1 MISVQRMK
9 ELFTFSLPII
19 AGQIGQM
26 LFGVG
31 DIIVAGRY
39 STEVVS
45 AIGVAGGIFAPF
57 ILIGLGLC
65 FAVSPLT
72 SKALGE
78 KRPIESLLAS
88 AYTLGLLISIILIA
102 VLCVLITNLS
112 LFNLLPEIE
121 PLVADYLWIVAPSLI
136 GIIHFQISK
145 EYLQALDDTYFSNG
159 LVLFFNLI
167 NIGLNIIL
175 IFGLW
180 FIPEM
185 GIKGAALGSLIG
197 RILMAVTLFLYLR
210 RRFEFSSKPKRKEM
224 LEIFHLGFPISIST
238 FFEVM
243 VFSAVTVLIGK
254 MDVLTSAAH
263 NIVLTMASLTFMVPL
278 GMSSACSVKIAMSY
292 GKSQYQELKEFA
304 VAGLMLS
311 TLFMASTALSYFIIP
326 HFLVRFATNDPAL
339 ISAAVNLL
347 FFAALFQIPDGLQVT
362 LLGILRGLGITKLP
376 MLLTFIANWLIGLP
390 IGFYFATQTDMKAR
404 GLWLG
409 LTIGLTL
416 MSIAL
421 TILFIH
427 DYNKKALRFH
437 EGPHHNS

>member
-1 MISVQRMK
+1 MISPRRMK

-72 SKALGE
+72 SKAIGE
-78 KRPIESLLAS
+78 NRPIESLLTS
-88 AYTLGLLISIILIA
+88 AYTLGFIISLILTGLLAAIIG
-102 VLCVLITNLS
+102 NLS
-112 LFNLLPEIE
+112 FFNLLPEIE
-121 PLVADYLWIVAPSLI
+121 PLVANYLWIVAPSLFA
-136 GIIHFQISK
+136 IIHFQVSK
-145 EYLQALDDTYFSNG
+145 EYLQALNDTYFSNG
-159 LVLFFNLI
+159 LVLFFNLV

-197 RILMAVTLFLYLR
+197 RVMMAVVLFLYLR
-210 RRFEFSSKPKRKEM
+210 RRYEYSAKPKRKEM

-278 GMSSACSVKIAMSY
+278 GMSSACSVKIAMCY
-292 GKSQYQELKEFA
+292 GRSEYQELKEFA
-304 VAGLMLS
+304 VAALVLS
-311 TLFMASTALSYFIIP
+311 TVFMASTALSYFLIP
-326 HFLVRFATNDPAL
+326 HYLVRFATNDPVL
-339 ISAAVNLL
+339 IGAAVNLL
-347 FFAALFQIPDGLQVT
+347 FFAALFQVPDGLQVT
-362 LLGILRGLGITKLP
+362 LMGILRGLGVTRLP

-390 IGFYFATQTDMKAR
+390 IGYYFATQTEMKAR

-427 DYNKKALRFH
+427 DYKKKALRFH
-437 EGPHHNS
+437 EGPRHNS